1 VVAVLRLSDLLGR
14 RVIDADG
21 RAIGRLIDIVTRL
34 EPHPRAVRLRIKQGR
49 RAVIDVDWGDVA
61 DVDLAGV
68 HVRAGTAAPATL
80 ADYELLLERHVLD
93 AQIVDLAGKRLT
105 RVADVE
111 LVLDGR
117 VLSVQGVEVGLAPLL
132 RRLGLRF
139 LVGHSRS
146 SSIRWTDLRL
156 TSERGRRVQLAVIAP
171 TTPTPASHPELV
183 NSLVPEAT
191 HKRFRLHWIRRRA
204 PA

>member
-49 RAVIDVDWGDVA
+49 RAGIDVDWGDVA

>member
-68 HVRAGTAAPATL
+68 HVRAGKKAPATP
-80 ADYELLLERHVLD
+80 D
-93 AQIVDLAGKRLT
+93 
-105 RVADVE
+105 
-111 LVLDGR
+111 
-117 VLSVQGVEVGLAPLL
+117 
-132 RRLGLRF
+132 
-139 LVGHSRS
+139 
-146 SSIRWTDLRL
+146 
-156 TSERGRRVQLAVIAP
+156 
-171 TTPTPASHPELV
+171 
-183 NSLVPEAT
+183 N
-191 HKRFRLHWIRRRA
+191 
-204 PA
+204 